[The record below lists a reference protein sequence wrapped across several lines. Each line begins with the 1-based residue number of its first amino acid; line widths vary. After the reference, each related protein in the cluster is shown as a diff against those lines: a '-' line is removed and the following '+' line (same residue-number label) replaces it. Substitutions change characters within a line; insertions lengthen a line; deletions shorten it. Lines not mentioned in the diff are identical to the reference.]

1 MESSYA
7 DLEKVKNKVFV
18 GVSIYEGLAYTLAID
33 GHVYVYDRQR
43 NLSKWMNIRVDRAFG
58 CQVSEGRLFCACS
71 DSTLRVF
78 RTDTL

>member
-1 MESSYA
+1 M
-7 DLEKVKNKVFV
+7 
-18 GVSIYEGLAYTLAID
+18 GVSIFEGLAYTLAID
-33 GHVYVYDRQR
+33 GHVYVFDKQR
-43 NLSKWMNIRVDRAFG
+43 TLIKWMNIRVERAFG